1 MNIKQ
6 IREIVKNITFAPS
19 NLDMGWEFQVK
30 ENTDGFLIR
39 TSFKRPDT
47 NTGKVGTGFGRY
59 MFVDKNVSE
68 TGVVMTAWL
77 CAELVVRHELME
89 AFLYKKVRI
98 LNPHKTVEELGFPRE
113 LGTNNAFTL
122 FDINRK
128 LFDINSK
135 PIKVKTKSVKK
146 KPLSKSHV

>member
-1 MNIKQ
+1 MNINQ
-6 IREIVKNITFAPS
+6 IKEIVKNITFAPS
-19 NLDMGWEFQVK
+19 NLDMGWQFQVK
-30 ENTDGFLIR
+30 KTTGGFLIR

-47 NTGKVGTGFGRY
+47 NTGKIGTGFGRF
-59 MFVDKNVSE
+59 MFVDKNSSE

-77 CAELVVRHELME
+77 CAELIVRHELME

-122 FDINRK
+122 FGIDDN
-128 LFDINSK
+128 LFDINHK
-135 PIKVKTKSVKK
+135 QTKSKTTKK